1 MAPEKMDREQD
12 SQELHL
18 GLILALAKACDL
30 NLKFELYLKMAPNM
44 LKKLAKNMKT
54 WPSSG

>member
-1 MAPEKMDREQD
+1 MELNMAPEKMDREQD
-12 SQELHL
+12 SPELHL
-18 GLILALAKACDL
+18 GLILALAKASDL

-54 WPSSG
+54 

>member
-12 SQELHL
+12 SPELHL
-18 GLILALAKACDL
+18 GLILALAKASDL
-30 NLKFELYLKMAPNM
+30 NFKFELYLKMAPNM

-54 WPSSG
+54 WPCSG

>member
-12 SQELHL
+12 SPELHL
-18 GLILALAKACDL
+18 GLILALAKASDL

-54 WPSSG
+54 WPCSG

>member
-1 MAPEKMDREQD
+1 LELNMAPEKMDREQD
-12 SQELHL
+12 SPELHL
-18 GLILALAKACDL
+18 GLILALAKASDL

-54 WPSSG
+54 